1 MIKISVPQNKRC
13 LKGSALEGEWVF
25 LIIYNI
31 TDKENVEHHQRY
43 FLQQQEQCPS
53 GSLSQSQ
60 FGQVQNVR
68 QTASKLVQII
78 RTCQKVRL

>member
-1 MIKISVPQNKRC
+1 MIRLFRNEYDESLR
-13 LKGSALEGEWVF
+13 GENGEVMGVY
-25 LIIYNI
+25 LIVYNI